1 MPVARKIQ
9 PGAPSSSPPSS
20 SSLPPSVAPLL
31 GTAHLVVLSA
41 PNDPSSQNLI
51 ASTLANAAAGAP
63 DAIAVA
69 QVFEHAAK
77 VANRAKYVRTWLFGD
92 GAAKVRGR

>member
-1 MPVARKIQ
+1 L
-9 PGAPSSSPPSS
+9 GA
-20 SSLPPSVAPLL
+20 
-31 GTAHLVVLSA
+31 AHLVVLSA
-41 PNDPSSQNLI
+41 QQNDPSSQNLI

-69 QVFEHAAK
+69 QVFEHATK
-77 VANRAKYVRTWLFGD
+77 IANRAKYVRTWLFGD